1 MKIEQSYLEEHQ
13 LEVIVEADQ
22 ETFEKAKFLA
32 AKELAKGKKIPG
44 YRPGKAPYQLIVNHF
59 GEGAI
64 IDHALE
70 HFLDDIYPKILDEVE
85 KEPYGPGQVKEI
97 KSLEPPTFIFN
108 IPLQPEVTLGDYR
121 EIRIEYEQSDV
132 SNDDVDEVIERML
145 SQQASVE
152 TVEHPAEEGNLVD
165 TSLNCYPTE
174 SDPEDE
180 DSFLLKNQ
188 PLPVM
193 IKTKEED
200 ASKEWPFPGFSRQLL
215 GVSADDSL
223 ELTHEFL
230 DDEKVDEDYRGK
242 EVLYIV
248 SIEGIRE
255 RVLPELDDEFVK
267 TISELETVTDL
278 KDQIQEEL
286 KTQREVEEE
295 NTYINQI
302 LEAVLKDA
310 EVKFPPQMIAS
321 EIEGEIR
328 ELEAR
333 LKSQG
338 MDLEMYLG
346 IQDIEEEGLREQ
358 IKPNAEKRI
367 IQGLLIGKISEA
379 EDLDIGPEEITGEFQ
394 SILDNHFGDDESSRT
409 EYMNSGE
416 SVALLNRISSQVITR
431 KTLDFLMAVAK
442 GEDISDFLKPEEEE
456 IEEKNGSIDSM
467 EEEIVE
473 TPSEKPNE
481 QVSSEEETELN
492 TESDTDKESEEQD

>member
-1 MKIEQSYLEEHQ
+1 
-13 LEVIVEADQ
+13 
-22 ETFEKAKFLA
+22 
-32 AKELAKGKKIPG
+32 
-44 YRPGKAPYQLIVNHF
+44 
-59 GEGAI
+59 
-64 IDHALE
+64 
-70 HFLDDIYPKILDEVE
+70 
-85 KEPYGPGQVKEI
+85 
-97 KSLEPPTFIFN
+97 
-108 IPLQPEVTLGDYR
+108 
-121 EIRIEYEQSDV
+121 
-132 SNDDVDEVIERML
+132 
-145 SQQASVE
+145 
-152 TVEHPAEEGNLVD
+152 
-165 TSLNCYPTE
+165 
-174 SDPEDE
+174 
-180 DSFLLKNQ
+180 
-188 PLPVM
+188 
-193 IKTKEED
+193 
-200 ASKEWPFPGFSRQLL
+200 
-215 GVSADDSL
+215 
-223 ELTHEFL
+223 LTHEFL

-302 LEAVLKDA
+302 LEAVLKNA
-310 EVKFPPQMIAS
+310 EVKFPPQMLAS

-346 IQDIEEEGLREQ
+346 IQDIEEEGLQEQ

-379 EDLDIGPEEITGEFQ
+379 EDLDIDPEEITGEFQ

>member
-1 MKIEQSYLEEHQ
+1 MKIEKSYLEEHQ
-13 LEVIVEADQ
+13 LEVIVEAEQ
-22 ETFEKAKFLA
+22 ETFEKAKYLA

-64 IDHALE
+64 IDQALE

-85 KEPYGPGQVKEI
+85 QEPYGPGQVKEI
-97 KSLEPPTFIFN
+97 KSLEPPIFIFN

-121 EIRIEYEQSDV
+121 EIRIVYEQSDV
-132 SNDDVDEVIERML
+132 SSDDVDEVIERML

-165 TSLNCYPTE
+165 TSLDCFPTD
-174 SDPEDE
+174 SDPEDK
-180 DSFLLKNQ
+180 DNFLLKNQ

-193 IKTKEED
+193 IKTKDED
-200 ASKEWPFPGFSRQLL
+200 DAKEWPFPGFSRQLL

-223 ELTHEFL
+223 ELTHEFPE
-230 DDEKVDEDYRGK
+230 DETVDEDYRGK
-242 EVLYIV
+242 EVLYKV
-248 SIEGIRE
+248 SVEGIRE

-267 TISELETVTDL
+267 TISELETVTEL

-286 KTQREVEEE
+286 NTQREVEEE

-302 LEAVLKDA
+302 LEAILKDA
-310 EVKFPPQMIAS
+310 EVKFPPQMLES
-321 EIEGEIR
+321 EIEGEVR

-346 IQDIEEEGLREQ
+346 IQDMEEEGLREQ

-367 IQGLLIGKISEA
+367 IQGLLIGKISET
-379 EDLDIGPEEITGEFQ
+379 EDLDINPEEITGEFQ
-394 SILDNHFGDDESSRT
+394 SVLNNHFGDDESGRT

-416 SVALLNRISSQVITR
+416 SVALLNRISSQIVTR
-431 KTLDFLMAVAK
+431 KTLDFLIAVAK
-442 GEDISDFLKPEEEE
+442 GEDISEFLKPEEEE
-456 IEEKNGSIDSM
+456 IEEENGSVDSTD
-467 EEEIVE
+467 EKIVE
-473 TPSEKPNE
+473 TPSEKPSKKVTN
-481 QVSSEEETELN
+481 EEEAELDTE
-492 TESDTDKESEEQD
+492 KEKEEQD

>member
-1 MKIEQSYLEEHQ
+1 LKIEQSYLEEHQ
-13 LEVIVEADQ
+13 LEVIVEAEQ
-22 ETFEKAKFLA
+22 ETFEKAKYLA

-64 IDHALE
+64 IDQALE

-85 KEPYGPGQVKEI
+85 QEPYGPGQVKEI

-121 EIRIEYEQSDV
+121 EIRIVYEQSDV
-132 SNDDVDEVIERML
+132 SSDDVDEVIERML

-165 TSLNCYPTE
+165 TSLDCFPTD
-174 SDPEDE
+174 SDPEDK
-180 DSFLLKNQ
+180 DNFLLKNQ

-193 IKTKEED
+193 IKTKDEND
-200 ASKEWPFPGFSRQLL
+200 SKEWPFPGFSRQLL
-215 GVSADDSL
+215 GVSAGDSL
-223 ELTHEFL
+223 ELTHEFS
-230 DDEKVDEDYRGK
+230 DEETVDEDYRGK
-242 EVLYIV
+242 EVLYKV
-248 SIEGIRE
+248 LVEGIRE

-267 TISELETVTDL
+267 TISELETVTEL

-286 KTQREVEEE
+286 NTQREVEEE

-302 LEAVLKDA
+302 LETILEDA
-310 EVKFPPQMIAS
+310 EVKFPPQMLDS
-321 EIEGEIR
+321 EIEGEVH
-328 ELEAR
+328 EFEDR

-346 IQDIEEEGLREQ
+346 IQDMDEEGLREQ

-367 IQGLLIGKISEA
+367 IQGLLIGKISET
-379 EDLDIGPEEITGEFQ
+379 EDLDINPEEITGEFQ
-394 SILDNHFGDDESSRT
+394 SVLDNHFGDDESGRT

-416 SVALLNRISSQVITR
+416 SVALLNRISSQIVTR
-431 KTLDFLMAVAK
+431 KTLDFLIAIAK
-442 GEDISDFLKPEEEE
+442 GEDISEFLKPEEEE
-456 IEEKNGSIDSM
+456 IEEENGSVDSTD
-467 EEEIVE
+467 EELVE
-473 TPSEKPNE
+473 TPSEKTSKK
-481 QVSSEEETELN
+481 VTGEEEAELDA
-492 TESDTDKESEEQD
+492 EKENEKEEQD

>member
-1 MKIEQSYLEEHQ
+1 LKIEQSYLEEHQ
-13 LEVIVEADQ
+13 LEVIVEAEQ
-22 ETFEKAKFLA
+22 ETFEKAKYLA

-64 IDHALE
+64 IDQALE

-85 KEPYGPGQVKEI
+85 QEPYGPGQVKEI

-121 EIRIEYEQSDV
+121 EIRIVYEQSDV
-132 SNDDVDEVIERML
+132 SSDDVDEVIERML

-165 TSLNCYPTE
+165 TSLDCFPTD
-174 SDPEDE
+174 SDPEDK
-180 DSFLLKNQ
+180 DNFLLKNQ

-193 IKTKEED
+193 IKTKDED
-200 ASKEWPFPGFSRQLL
+200 DSKEWPFPGFSRQLL
-215 GVSADDSL
+215 GVSAGDSL
-223 ELTHEFL
+223 ELTHEFQ
-230 DDEKVDEDYRGK
+230 DEETVDEDYRGK
-242 EVLYIV
+242 EVLYKV
-248 SIEGIRE
+248 SVEGIRE

-267 TISELETVTDL
+267 TISDLETVTEL

-286 KTQREVEEE
+286 NTQREVEEE

-302 LEAVLKDA
+302 LEAILKEA
-310 EVKFPPQMIAS
+310 EVKFPPQMLDS
-321 EIEGEIR
+321 EIEGEVR
-328 ELEAR
+328 ELETR

-346 IQDIEEEGLREQ
+346 IQDMEEEGLREQ

-379 EDLDIGPEEITGEFQ
+379 EDLDINPEEITGEFQ
-394 SILDNHFGDDESSRT
+394 SVLNNHFGDDESGRT

-416 SVALLNRISSQVITR
+416 SVALLNRISSQVVTR
-431 KTLDFLMAVAK
+431 KTLDFLIAVAK
-442 GEDISDFLKPEEEE
+442 GEDISVFLKPEEEE
-456 IEEKNGSIDSM
+456 IEEENGSVDSTN
-467 EEEIVE
+467 EEIVE
-473 TPSEKPNE
+473 TPAEKLSKK
-481 QVSSEEETELN
+481 VTSEEEAELDTE
-492 TESDTDKESEEQD
+492 KEKEEQD

>member
-1 MKIEQSYLEEHQ
+1 LKIEQSYLEEHQ
-13 LEVIVEADQ
+13 LEVIVEAEQ
-22 ETFEKAKFLA
+22 ETFEKAKYLA

-64 IDHALE
+64 IDQALE
-70 HFLDDIYPKILDEVE
+70 HFLDDIYPKILEEVE
-85 KEPYGPGQVKEI
+85 QEPYGPGQVKEI

-121 EIRIEYEQSDV
+121 EIRIVYEQSDV
-132 SNDDVDEVIERML
+132 SSDDVDEVIGRML

-165 TSLNCYPTE
+165 TSLDCYPTD
-174 SDPEDE
+174 SDSEDK
-180 DSFLLKNQ
+180 DNFLLKKQ

-193 IKTKEED
+193 IKTKDED
-200 ASKEWPFPGFSRQLL
+200 DSKEWPFPGFSRQLL
-215 GVSADDSL
+215 GVSGEDSL
-223 ELTHEFL
+223 ELTHEFP
-230 DDEKVDEDYRGK
+230 DDETVDEDYRGK
-242 EVLYIV
+242 EVLYKV
-248 SIEGIRE
+248 SVEGIRE

-267 TISELETVTDL
+267 TISDLETVKEL
-278 KDQIQEEL
+278 KDQIKEEL
-286 KTQREVEEE
+286 NTQREVEEE

-302 LEAVLKDA
+302 LEAILKDA
-310 EVKFPPQMIAS
+310 EVKFPPQMLDS
-321 EIEGEIR
+321 EIEGEVR

-346 IQDIEEEGLREQ
+346 IQDMEEEGLREQ

-379 EDLDIGPEEITGEFQ
+379 EDLDINPEEITGEFQ
-394 SILDNHFGDDESSRT
+394 SVLDNHFGDDESGRT

-416 SVALLNRISSQVITR
+416 SVALLNRISSQVVTR
-431 KTLDFLMAVAK
+431 KTLDFLIAVAK
-442 GEDISDFLKPEEEE
+442 GEDISEFLKPEEEE
-456 IEEKNGSIDSM
+456 NGSVDSTDEELVETSSEKTSKKVTG
-467 EEEIVE
+467 EEEAE
-473 TPSEKPNE
+473 LDTEKENE
-481 QVSSEEETELN
+481 I
-492 TESDTDKESEEQD
+492 EEQD

>member
-13 LEVIVEADQ
+13 LEVIVEAEQ
-22 ETFEKAKFLA
+22 ETFEKAKYLA

-64 IDHALE
+64 IDQALE

-85 KEPYGPGQVKEI
+85 QEPYGPGQVKEI

-121 EIRIEYEQSDV
+121 EIRIVYEQSDV
-132 SNDDVDEVIERML
+132 SSDDVDEVIERML

-165 TSLNCYPTE
+165 TSLDCFPTD
-174 SDPEDE
+174 SDPEDK
-180 DSFLLKNQ
+180 DNFLLKNQ

-193 IKTKEED
+193 IKTKDED
-200 ASKEWPFPGFSRQLL
+200 DSKEWPFPGFSRQLL
-215 GVSADDSL
+215 GVSAGDSL
-223 ELTHEFL
+223 ELTHEFQ
-230 DDEKVDEDYRGK
+230 DEETVDEDYRGK
-242 EVLYIV
+242 EVLYKV
-248 SIEGIRE
+248 SVEGIRE

-267 TISELETVTDL
+267 TISDLETVTEL

-286 KTQREVEEE
+286 NTQREVEEE

-302 LEAVLKDA
+302 LEAILKEA
-310 EVKFPPQMIAS
+310 EVKFPPQMLDS
-321 EIEGEIR
+321 EIEGEVR
-328 ELEAR
+328 ELETR

-346 IQDIEEEGLREQ
+346 IQDMEEEGLREQ

-379 EDLDIGPEEITGEFQ
+379 EDLDINPEEITGEFQ
-394 SILDNHFGDDESSRT
+394 SVLNNHFGDDESGRT

-416 SVALLNRISSQVITR
+416 SVALLNRISSQVVTR
-431 KTLDFLMAVAK
+431 KTLDFLIAVAK
-442 GEDISDFLKPEEEE
+442 GEDISVFLKPEEEE
-456 IEEKNGSIDSM
+456 IEEENGSVDSTN
-467 EEEIVE
+467 EEIVE
-473 TPSEKPNE
+473 TPAEKLSKK
-481 QVSSEEETELN
+481 VTSEEEAELDTE
-492 TESDTDKESEEQD
+492 KEKEEQD

>member
-13 LEVIVEADQ
+13 LEVIVEAEQ
-22 ETFEKAKFLA
+22 ETFEKAKYLA

-64 IDHALE
+64 IDQALE
-70 HFLDDIYPKILDEVE
+70 HFLDDIYPKILEEVE
-85 KEPYGPGQVKEI
+85 QEPYGPGQVKEI

-121 EIRIEYEQSDV
+121 EIRIVYEQSDV
-132 SNDDVDEVIERML
+132 SSDDVDEVIGRML

-165 TSLNCYPTE
+165 TSLDCFPTD
-174 SDPEDE
+174 SDPEDK
-180 DSFLLKNQ
+180 DNFLLKNQ

-193 IKTKEED
+193 IKTKDEED
-200 ASKEWPFPGFSRQLL
+200 SKEWPFPGFSRQLL
-215 GVSADDSL
+215 GVSAGDSL
-223 ELTHEFL
+223 ELTHEFP
-230 DDEKVDEDYRGK
+230 DEETVDEDYRGK
-242 EVLYIV
+242 EVLYKV
-248 SIEGIRE
+248 SVEGIRE

-267 TISELETVTDL
+267 TISDLETVTEL

-286 KTQREVEEE
+286 NTQREVEEE

-302 LEAVLKDA
+302 LEAILKDA
-310 EVKFPPQMIAS
+310 EVKFPPQMLDS
-321 EIEGEIR
+321 EIEGEVR

-346 IQDIEEEGLREQ
+346 IQDMEEEGLREQ

-379 EDLDIGPEEITGEFQ
+379 EDLDINPEEITGEFQ
-394 SILDNHFGDDESSRT
+394 SVLNNHFGDDESGRT

-416 SVALLNRISSQVITR
+416 SVALLNRISSQVVTR
-431 KTLDFLMAVAK
+431 KTLDFLIVVAK
-442 GEDISDFLKPEEEE
+442 GEDISEFLKPEEEE
-456 IEEKNGSIDSM
+456 IEEENGSVDSAG
-467 EEEIVE
+467 EEIVE
-473 TPSEKPNE
+473 TPLEKTSKEVTGVDEAELDTEKENE
-481 QVSSEEETELN
+481 
-492 TESDTDKESEEQD
+492 KEEQD

>member
-13 LEVIVEADQ
+13 LEVIVEAEQ
-22 ETFEKAKFLA
+22 ETFEKAKYLA

-64 IDHALE
+64 IDQALE

-85 KEPYGPGQVKEI
+85 QEPYGPGQVKEI

-121 EIRIEYEQSDV
+121 GIRIVYEQSDV
-132 SNDDVDEVIERML
+132 SSDDVDEVIERML

-165 TSLNCYPTE
+165 TSLDCFPTD
-174 SDPEDE
+174 SDPEDK
-180 DSFLLKNQ
+180 DNFLLKNQ

-193 IKTKEED
+193 IKTKDED
-200 ASKEWPFPGFSRQLL
+200 DSKEWPFPGFSRQLL
-215 GVSADDSL
+215 GVSASDSL
-223 ELTHEFL
+223 ELSHEFP
-230 DDEKVDEDYRGK
+230 DEETVDEEYRGK
-242 EVLYIV
+242 EVLYKV
-248 SIEGIRE
+248 SVEGIRE

-267 TISELETVTDL
+267 TISDLETVTEL

-286 KTQREVEEE
+286 NTQREVEEE

-302 LEAVLKDA
+302 LETILEDA
-310 EVKFPPQMIAS
+310 EVKFPPQMLDS
-321 EIEGEIR
+321 EIEGEVH

-346 IQDIEEEGLREQ
+346 IQDMEEEGLREQ

-379 EDLDIGPEEITGEFQ
+379 EDLDINPEEITGEFQ
-394 SILDNHFGDDESSRT
+394 SVLNNHFGDDESGRA

-416 SVALLNRISSQVITR
+416 SVALLNRISSQVVTR
-431 KTLDFLMAVAK
+431 KTLDFLIAVAK
-442 GEDISDFLKPEEEE
+442 GEDISEFLKPEEE
-456 IEEKNGSIDSM
+456 IEEENGSVDSTD
-467 EEEIVE
+467 EEIVE
-473 TPSEKPNE
+473 TPLEKPSKE
-481 QVSSEEETELN
+481 VPGEEEAELDA
-492 TESDTDKESEEQD
+492 EKENEKEEQD

>member
-1 MKIEQSYLEEHQ
+1 MKIEQCYLEEHQ

-22 ETFEKAKFLA
+22 ETFEKAKYLA
-32 AKELAKGKKIPG
+32 AKELSKGKKIPG
-44 YRPGKAPYQLIVNHF
+44 YRPGKAPYHLIVNHF

-70 HFLDDIYPKILDEVE
+70 HFLDDIYPKILDEV
-85 KEPYGPGQVKEI
+85 KQEPYGPGQVKEI
-97 KSLEPPTFIFN
+97 KSLEPPIFIFN

-121 EIRIEYEQSDV
+121 EIRIVYEQSDV
-132 SNDDVDEVIERML
+132 SSDDVDKVVERML
-145 SQQASVE
+145 SQQASVD
-152 TVEHPAEEGNLVD
+152 TVEHPAEDGNLVD
-165 TSLNCYPTE
+165 TSLDCFPAE
-174 SDPEDE
+174 GDPEDK

-193 IKTKEED
+193 IKTKDED

-215 GVSADDSL
+215 GVSAGDTL
-223 ELTHEFL
+223 ELTHEFP

-242 EVLYIV
+242 EILYLV

-267 TISELETVTDL
+267 LISDLETVTEL

-286 KTQREVEEE
+286 STQREVEEE

-302 LEAVLKDA
+302 LEAVLEGAD
-310 EVKFPPQMIAS
+310 VKFPPQMLES
-321 EIEGEIR
+321 EIEGEVR

-346 IQDIEEEGLREQ
+346 NQDLEEEELREQ
-358 IKPNAEKRI
+358 IKPNAKKRI
-367 IQGLLIGKISEA
+367 IQGLLIGKISEE
-379 EDLDIGPEEITGEFQ
+379 EDLDIDTEEITGEFQ
-394 SILDNHFGDDESSRT
+394 STLNYHFGDDESGRT
-409 EYMNSGE
+409 DYMNSGE

-431 KTLDFLMAVAK
+431 KTLDFLMAIAK
-442 GEDISDFLKPEEEE
+442 GEDISDFLKPEEE
-456 IEEKNGSIDSM
+456 IEKENENESVDSTD
-467 EEEIVE
+467 EEIGE
-473 TPSEKPNE
+473 NSPEKSSDPSP
-481 QVSSEEETELN
+481 SEEEAEFDQ
-492 TESDTDKESEEQD
+492 EKEEQD